1 MYEVKINYGFWDKV
15 RLRASDA
22 WYLQKKKFG
31 KRKGVFAVIG
41 VRGLINLMYGDLGSI
56 FLNFLVVLNKIDKQV
71 EPNGIFKVSR
81 NIYQFS

>member
-1 MYEVKINYGFWDKV
+1 MHGIY
-15 RLRASDA
+15 
-22 WYLQKKKFG
+22 KKNEFG

-56 FLNFLVVLNKIDKQV
+56 FLNFLAVLNKIDKQV